1 MQISA
6 IKTHKITEKD
16 SDIFE
21 ILNAYLPET
30 LPDNSVVAVTS
41 KIVAICEG
49 RMVKME
55 GANKDEL
62 IKQESQFYIPREK
75 NKYNICVTITNNT
88 FVASAGI
95 DESNANGNY
104 ILWPENP
111 QESANKIREYLTQK
125 YGVGHVGVIITDSKT
140 TPLRWGVTAIAIG
153 FSGFEPLVDYIG
165 KDDLFGRKFVFE
177 TMSVMDNLA
186 SAASFVMGE
195 GSEQTPLSI
204 ITDIPHI
211 QFTGKNPTQE
221 EVDRL
226 RISMDEDL
234 YGEILK
240 NAPWEKG
247 GKE

>member
-1 MQISA
+1 MQING
-6 IKTHKITEKD
+6 IKTHKITEEDK
-16 SDIFE
+16 DIFE
-21 ILNAYLPET
+21 ILTKYLPEN
-30 LPDNSVVAVTS
+30 LPDNSVIAVTS

-49 RMVKME
+49 RLVKIE
-55 GANKDEL
+55 GVDKDTL

-104 ILWPENP
+104 ILWPKNP
-111 QESANKIREYLTQK
+111 QDSANKIREYLTQK
-125 YGVGHVGVIITDSKT
+125 YGIEHIGVIITDSKT

-195 GSEQTPLSI
+195 GSEQTPIAI
-204 ITDIPHI
+204 ISDIPHI
-211 QFTGKNPTQE
+211 QFTGKDPTQE

-226 RISMDEDL
+226 RISLDEDL